1 MSYRSTTYKYALA
14 LRLYR
19 YWHENENAAKY
30 NNYFHTPEEAL
41 SYIDD
46 VLEVI
51 TDELKAGNEVKLMG
65 FGCFGIQT
73 RKSRQ
78 GCNPQT
84 GQTLTIPEI
93 KYVSFRSGTF
103 LKRAVNDDQFKTND

>member
-1 MSYRSTTYKYALA
+1 MSYRSTSYKYALA

-19 YWHENENAAKY
+19 DWHENENTAKY

-51 TDELKAGNEVKLMG
+51 TDEIKSGNEIKLIG
-65 FGCFGIQT
+65 FGSFGIQT
-73 RKSRQ
+73 RKTRQ
-78 GCNPQT
+78 GRNPQT
-84 GQTLTIPEI
+84 GQALTIPEK
-93 KYVSFRSGTF
+93 KYVSFRSGVF
-103 LKRAVNDDQFKTND
+103 LKRAVNDGHFKNND

>member
-1 MSYRSTTYKYALA
+1 MTYRPTAYKYALA

-19 YWHENENAAKY
+19 DWHENENAAKY
-30 NNYFHTPEEAL
+30 NNYFHTPEETL

-78 GCNPQT
+78 GRNPQT
-84 GQTLTIPEI
+84 GKALTIPET
-93 KYVSFRSGTF
+93 KYVSFRSGTY

>member
-1 MSYRSTTYKYALA
+1 MSYCSTKYKYALA

-19 YWHENENAAKY
+19 DWHENENAAKY

-51 TDELKAGNEVKLMG
+51 TDELKACNEVKLMG
-65 FGCFGIQT
+65 FGCFGIQP
-73 RKSRQ
+73 RKSSQ
-78 GCNPQT
+78 GRNPQT
-84 GQTLTIPEI
+84 GQKLTIPET

-103 LKRAVNDDQFKTND
+103 LKRVVNDDQFKTDD